1 MKFSLVA
8 SILAIASASSF
19 GPDGLGAY
27 KTKSKIYEAQIL
39 DSAGSHQKIDVF
51 YPANA
56 TAGETFPLIAY
67 SHGMVGAAMGPIHP
81 GYQSIVY
88 GSLYSQL
95 ASHGYI
101 VVAPADCNANGCGD
115 KVNSPYTDCA
125 GLPPVAPSGWSSY
138 YGEQL
143 KSIVWAREQ
152 KAAGDEIFAM
162 LDVGAGAAIAGH
174 SMGGQ
179 ATSLSAHR
187 ACTEKYNIKVAALH
201 HSANGATP
209 LGNLGVNV
217 SVPLAGFGSSG
228 DAGCTAETRDIY
240 ASSPVYPKVFR
251 NEVGWSHL
259 EPLSVPIIAKYN
271 APLGLMTA
279 AWFKIH
285 LSGDTG
291 RYYDLIFGGAS
302 DSLCKYADMAEC
314 IVNEGPLTAVPAIV
328 V

>member
-1 MKFSLVA
+1 MKFA
-8 SILAIASASSF
+8 FAASAFATVSAF
-19 GPDGLGAY
+19 GPQGLGAY
-27 KTKSKIYEAQIL
+27 ETKNKIYKVPIL
-39 DSAGSHQKIDVF
+39 DSAGHHQKMDVF
-51 YPANA
+51 YPSNA
-56 TAGETFPLIAY
+56 KPGETFPVISYA
-67 SHGMVGAAMGPIHP
+67 HGMVGGAMGPIHP
-81 GYQSIVY
+81 GYQSLAY

-101 VVAPADCNANGCGD
+101 VVAPADCNSFGCGD

-125 GLPPVAPSGWSSY
+125 GLAPVSPSGWSSY

-152 KAAGDEIFAM
+152 KTAGDEIFAM
-162 LDVGAGAAIAGH
+162 LDVEAGAAIAGH

-179 ATSLSAHR
+179 ATSLSAHF
-187 ACTEKYNIKVAALH
+187 ACTEKYNIKAAALH
-201 HSANGATP
+201 HSANGATS

-228 DAGCTAETRDIY
+228 DAGCTAETREIY
-240 ASSPVYPKVFR
+240 ESSPVFPKVFR

-259 EPLSVPIIAKYN
+259 EPLSVPLIAKYN
-271 APLGLMTA
+271 PPIGLMTA

-291 RYYDLIFGGAS
+291 EYHDLIYGDAS
-302 DSLCKYADMAEC
+302 DSLCKYAEMTEC
-314 IVNEGPLTAVPAIV
+314 IVETEPSSV
-328 V
+328 VV